1 MAAPDA
7 LAALARSAGAP
18 DAVVLRLVSRM
29 VEGPGVRAEV
39 LQGLGLG
46 RQQAVGGGEES
57 GGGGGGGGNAP
68 AAMVARAARGLF
80 GGRGGV

>member
-1 MAAPDA
+1 
-7 LAALARSAGAP
+7 
-18 DAVVLRLVSRM
+18 M

-46 RQQAVGGGEES
+46 RQQKVGGGEES
-57 GGGGGGGGNAP
+57 GGGGGNAP